1 MTEGT
6 PGPSPFSDVSAGS
19 AAARRSFLERL
30 VGALRLDAS
39 VYDEVE
45 HDRDA
50 LPQAAGVVALAAV
63 CAGIGGAAGGGA
75 GLVVGVIG
83 AVVGWLLSAG
93 IIWFIGVRL
102 MEHTSDYPELL
113 RTIGFASAPQVLLVL
128 AAIPVLGWGV
138 RSVVFVWGLAAYVV
152 AVRQALDVDTGRA
165 VLVCVLGWGLAVVV
179 ALLLASLAG
188 GCAPGGGSM
197 A

>member
-1 MTEGT
+1 MSEGT
-6 PGPSPFSDVSAGS
+6 PGPSPFHDVSTGP
-19 AAARRSFLERL
+19 AAPRSFLERL
-30 VGALRLDAS
+30 IGALRLDAS

-45 HDRDA
+45 HDEAA

-63 CAGIGGAAGGGA
+63 CAGIGSAAGGSA

-83 AVVGWLLSAG
+83 AVIGWLVSAG

-113 RTIGFASAPQVLLVL
+113 RTIGFASSPQVLLVL
-128 AAIPVLGWGV
+128 AVIPVFGWGV
-138 RSVVFVWGLAAYVV
+138 RGVVFVWGLAAYVV

-188 GCAPGGGSM
+188 SCAPGGGSM